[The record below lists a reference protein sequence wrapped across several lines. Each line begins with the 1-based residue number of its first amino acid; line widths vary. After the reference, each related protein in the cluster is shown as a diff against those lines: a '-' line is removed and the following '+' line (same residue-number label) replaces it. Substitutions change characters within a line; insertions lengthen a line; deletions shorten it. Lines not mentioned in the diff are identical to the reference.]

1 MSSKGGSEPTQGVT
15 NTSTQLPDWLNA
27 GSQQAVGM
35 ATDLANRPYT
45 PYSGQIVAQPGADTT
60 QAYQQVRDMQGG
72 QAPAYDASKAAYS
85 GMLGQVAPITADS
98 LTQGT
103 NQLFGNYQQQVMN
116 PAAGLLGAYTGQGPA
131 TAQGVASNAS
141 MLMNPFSQN
150 VIDPTLAAGE
160 QQRQLARQAVA
171 GQAANVGA
179 FGGTRQGVSEGVAD
193 AQAQLGT
200 QQQIGNLL
208 TGGWNQALGQGWNIA
223 NLGAQQGMASNQ
235 FLSQLGQSGYNAAAG
250 QAGNMANTNLQA
262 GLTSAAGLPGV
273 ATAEQASNQKDASML
288 QTIGSAQQQQDQQ
301 NLNAQMGQFYE
312 QQGWPVQGLDILL
325 SGVGGVP
332 YGTNSFGTGT
342 PSYTPQTRNPITGAI
357 GGAASG
363 AALGGALGSAAAG
376 AAAGSVIPGWGTA
389 IGAVAGGI
397 LGAL

>member
-1 MSSKGGSEPTQGVT
+1 
-15 NTSTQLPDWLNA
+15 
-27 GSQQAVGM
+27 
-35 ATDLANRPYT
+35 
-45 PYSGQIVAQPGADTT
+45 
-60 QAYQQVRDMQGG
+60 
-72 QAPAYDASKAAYS
+72 
-85 GMLGQVAPITADS
+85 MLGQVAPISTDQ
-98 LTQGT
+98 LNQGS
-103 NQLFGNYQQQVMN
+103 NALFGNYQQNVMN
-116 PAAGLLGAYTGQGPA
+116 PAGGLLGNYVAGAGPA
-131 TAQGVASNAS
+131 TAQGVGQNAQT
-141 MLMNPFSQN
+141 LMNPYSQN

-160 QQRQLARQAVA
+160 QARQMGRQTIA
-171 GQAANVGA
+171 GNAANVGA
-179 FGGTRQGVSEGVAD
+179 FGGSRQGVAEGVSD
-193 AQAQLGT
+193 AQFNLGT
-200 QQQIGNLL
+200 QQQIGNML
-208 TGGWNQALGQGWNIA
+208 TTGWGQALTPA
-223 NLGAQQGMASNQ
+223 YNLASQQAQQGLAAGQ
-235 FLSQLGQSGYNAAAG
+235 YLGTLGQQGYNAAAG

-312 QQGWPVQGLDILL
+312 QQGWPVQNLDILL

-332 YGTNSFGTGT
+332 YGTSSQGAAT

>member
-35 ATDLANRPYT
+35 AQDLSQRPYT
-45 PYSGQIVAQPGADTT
+45 PYTGQIVAQPTADTQ
-60 QAYQQVRDMQGG
+60 QAYQQVRDMQG
-72 QAPAYDASKAAYS
+72 QQQPAYDASMGAYS

-131 TAQGVASNAS
+131 TAQGVASNAQQ
-141 MLMNPFSQN
+141 LMSPYTQN

-171 GQAANVGA
+171 GQAQNVGA
-179 FGGTRQGVSEGVAD
+179 FGGSRQGVAEGTAD

-200 QQQIGNLL
+200 QQQIGNML
-208 TGGWNQALGQGWNIA
+208 TGGWNTALGQGWNIA
-223 NLGAQQGMASNQ
+223 NLGAQQGMASNE
-235 FLSQLGQSGYNAAAG
+235 FLSQLGQSGYNAAG
-250 QAGNMANTNLQA
+250 TQAGNMANTNLQA

-273 ATAEQASNQKDASML
+273 ATAQQAANQKDASLM

-312 QQGWPVQGLDILL
+312 QQGWPVQNLDILL

-342 PSYTPQTRNPITGAI
+342 PSYTPQTRSGASRAVGAL

-363 AALGGALGSAAAG
+363 AALGAQLGSA
-376 AAAGSVIPGWGTA
+376 IPGYGTA